1 MKAETI
7 AFIRIKGWFYL
18 HESRNNSL
26 LYLVS
31 LFSRFLSCCCHLKT
45 LTSQRYFS
53 RSFSS
58 SHGYFLHLFWCRA
71 TCRRTNST
79 LCRWSD
85 YADSLCNFADRTD
98 RDEKARGDTSW
109 NNSRASGFFL
119 SLFYLG
125 LFYLDFTQGSVF
137 SQISIFIHIWN
148 F

>member
-1 MKAETI
+1 D
-7 AFIRIKGWFYL
+7 
-18 HESRNNSL
+18 SRNNIL

-31 LFSRFLSCCCHLKT
+31 WFSRFFNRCCHLKT
-45 LTSQRYFS
+45 LTSQCYFS
-53 RSFSS
+53 CLISS
-58 SHGYFLHLFWCRA
+58 PYGYFLHIFWCRA
-71 TCRRTNST
+71 ISWRTDST

-98 RDEKARGDTSW
+98 KDEKARGDTSRS
-109 NNSRASGFFL
+109 NSCASGFFL

-137 SQISIFIHIWN
+137 SQISVFIHIWN